1 MKMNTAYLKNIL
13 RTVEKSK
20 GRYFAIMAIIALG
33 VGFFSGI
40 KVTKPAM
47 VASVNEYYQEH
58 NLYDFRLLST
68 YGFTEDEVE
77 KLQEYPKVVTAEGSY
92 STDFLFLSADDKEA
106 ALKCMSLPSDI
117 NTVELKTGR
126 LPKADNEC
134 VLDASKIDTTSFGD
148 ELIGTKIVIA
158 DSNSDT
164 IKDSFKYKEYTVVGL
179 VYSPLYISFERGTTN
194 LGNGKLE
201 GFMYILKEGFELE
214 YYTEMYAKCQ
224 MNYDIYEEDYEE
236 FIETLTPD
244 IEAQLL
250 SNSID
255 RYKDL
260 LEEIETEY
268 NEAVATIE
276 NEVNVQVKEEFYSSL
291 RANGLTDEM
300 IDYMLTE
307 GTLQYP
313 QDTIDKTIEE
323 LVAEIELPEL
333 EEPEVFVLDRT
344 TNTGY
349 VCYDNDTNIVDG
361 LAKVFPVFF
370 FLIAALV
377 CSTTMTRM
385 IDDERGQIG
394 TLRAVGYTNTAI
406 IWKYM
411 VYSGSAAIIGCLV
424 GFFGGSYIFPYVIG
438 QAYKMLYD
446 YGRGVEFYFDPVL
459 LIITIIVSLICSVG
473 TTYLAC
479 RNELRCMPAELIR
492 PKAPAAGKRILLER
506 FTPIWK
512 RMKFLHKI
520 TTRNVFRF
528 KKRMIMMVMG
538 IAGCT
543 ALVMA
548 GFGIKDSVSN
558 IAEFQYDEIEV
569 YDMEV
574 TFAEGITDEARHEVE
589 DVLGEDAAV
598 ISPLLKT
605 TVEYHSGDAVKSVY
619 ICGATKRDMDPVMNY
634 QLVSGDIEY
643 PGYGQIML
651 TDGIADA
658 AGVKAGDTITLS
670 VGDGK
675 DVTLEVSAVYTNY
688 VWHYGYVT
696 PDTYADFFGEEYEA
710 NTMYINVTEG
720 ADSYELGASLSELDS
735 VLNVTVVE
743 EVKNM
748 ISNTMEM
755 LDMVVWL
762 VIGCAGALAFIVLF
776 NLSNINI
783 TERVREIATIKVLG
797 FYQRETGAYVFREN
811 LVLTLMGIVVGI
823 PLGKLLV
830 SFVISQ
836 IKVDMFI
843 MKETLFPISY
853 VLTVVLVFL
862 FLKLTDWV
870 MRGKLESIDMAES
883 LKSIE

>member
-1 MKMNTAYLKNIL
+1 MNTAYLKNIL
-13 RTVEKSK
+13 RTIGKSK

-47 VASVNEYYQEH
+47 VASVNGYYQDH
-58 NLYDFRLLST
+58 NFYDYRLLST
-68 YGFTEDEVE
+68 YGFTDKEVE
-77 KLQEYPKVVTAEGSY
+77 KMQEYPEVITAEGGY
-92 STDFLFLSADDKEA
+92 STDFLFLSSDDKEA

-117 NTVELKTGR
+117 NTVELKAGR
-126 LPKADNEC
+126 LPEADNEC
-134 VLDASKIDTTSFGD
+134 VLDASKIDTTSFSED
-148 ELIGTKIVIA
+148 IIGTRIVVA
-158 DSNSDT
+158 DSNSDS
-164 IKDSFKYKEYTVVGL
+164 IKDGFKYKEYTVVGL

-201 GFMYILKEGFELE
+201 GFMYIPKEGFELE
-214 YYTEMYAKCQ
+214 YYTEMYVKCQ
-224 MNYDIYEEDYEE
+224 MDYDIYEDDYEE
-236 FIETLTPD
+236 FIENLTPD

-250 SNSID
+250 ANAMD
-255 RYKDL
+255 RYNDL
-260 LEEIETEY
+260 VEEINTEY

-276 NEVNVQVKEEFYSSL
+276 NEVTAQVEEEFYNSL
-291 RANGLTDEM
+291 YANGLNDEM
-300 IDYMLTE
+300 IDYMLSE

-313 QDTIDKTIEE
+313 QDTIDETIEE
-323 LVAEIELPEL
+323 LIAEIELPEL

-394 TLRAVGYTNTAI
+394 TLRAVGYTNPAI

-411 VYSGSAAIIGCLV
+411 VYSGSAAIIGCLA

-438 QAYKMLYD
+438 EAYKMLYD
-446 YGRGVEFYFDPVL
+446 YGRSVEFYFDPML
-459 LIITIIVSLICSVG
+459 LVITIIVSLICSVG

-492 PKAPAAGKRILLER
+492 PKAPAAGKRILMER
-506 FTPIWK
+506 ITPIWK

-574 TFAEGITDEARHEVE
+574 TFKNEITDESMLTVKEL
-589 DVLGEDAAV
+589 LGEDAQV

-605 TVEYHSGDAVKSVY
+605 TVEYHSGEMVKTVY
-619 ICGATKRDMDPVMNY
+619 ICGANELDMEEVMNY
-634 QLVSGDIEY
+634 QLVSGVSSF

-651 TDGIADA
+651 SDGIADA
-658 AGVKAGDTITLS
+658 AGVEAGDTITLS
-670 VGDGK
+670 NGDGGNI
-675 DVTLEVSAVYTNY
+675 TLEVSAVYTNY

-696 PDTYADFFGEEYEA
+696 PETYTDYFGEEYAE
-710 NTMYINVTEG
+710 NTMYINIAEG
-720 ADSYELGASLSELDS
+720 ADSYTLGADLSELES

>member
-1 MKMNTAYLKNIL
+1 MNTAYIKNIL
-13 RTVEKSK
+13 RTIGKSK

-47 VASVNEYYQEH
+47 VASVNEFYAEH
-58 NLYDFRLLST
+58 NFYDFRLLST
-68 YGFTEDEVE
+68 YGFTDDEVE
-77 KLQEYPKVVTAEGSY
+77 KMQEYPKVITAEGAY

-106 ALKCMSLPSDI
+106 ALKAMSLPEHI
-117 NTVELKTGR
+117 NTVELAAGR
-126 LPKADNEC
+126 LPESENEC
-134 VLDASKIDTTSFGD
+134 VLDASKIDTTSFSD

-164 IKDSFKYKEYTVVGL
+164 IKESFKYEEYTIVGL

-201 GFMYILKEGFELE
+201 GFMYIPKEGFALE
-214 YYTEMYAKCQ
+214 YYTEMYTKCQ
-224 MNYDIYEEDYEE
+224 MDYDIYEEDYEE
-236 FIETLTPD
+236 LIETLAPD

-250 SNSID
+250 ANATE
-255 RYKDL
+255 RYNDL
-260 LEEIETEY
+260 VEEINTEY
-268 NEAVATIE
+268 DEAVVTI
-276 NEVNVQVKEEFYSSL
+276 NEEVKAQVEEEFYNSL
-291 RANGLTDEM
+291 YANGLTDEM
-300 IDYMLTE
+300 IEYMLAE

-313 QDTIDKTIEE
+313 QEAIDETVAE
-323 LVAEIELPEL
+323 LVGEIELPKL

-406 IWKYM
+406 IWKYI
-411 VYSGSAAIIGCLV
+411 VYSGSAAIIGCLA

-438 QAYKMLYD
+438 EAYKMLYD
-446 YGRGVEFYFDPVL
+446 YGGSVGFYFDPL
-459 LIITIIVSLICSVG
+459 LLVITIIVSLICSVG

-506 FTPIWK
+506 ITPVWK

-574 TFAEGITDEARHEVE
+574 TFADGITEETRTEVE
-589 DVLGEDAAV
+589 ELLGDDATV

-605 TVEYHSGDAVKSVY
+605 TVEYHSGDMVKTVY
-619 ICGATKRDMDPVMNY
+619 ICGASEADMEPVMNY
-634 QLVSGDIEY
+634 QLVSGDIKF

-651 TDGIADA
+651 SDGIADA
-658 AGVKAGDTITLS
+658 AGVEAGDSITLS
-670 VGDGK
+670 NGDGK
-675 DVTLEVSAVYTNY
+675 NVTLEVSAVYTNY

-696 PDTYADFFGEEYEA
+696 PDTYRDFFGQDYKA
-710 NTMYINVTEG
+710 NTMYINVTDG
-720 ADSYELGASLSELDS
+720 ADSYELGANISELES

-748 ISNTMEM
+748 ISNTMKM

-797 FYQRETGAYVFREN
+797 FYQIETGAYVFREN
-811 LVLTLMGIVVGI
+811 LVLTFMGIVVGI
-823 PLGKLLV
+823 PLGVLLNG
-830 SFVISQ
+830 FIISQ

-843 MKETLFPISY
+843 IKETLFPISY
-853 VLTVVLVFL
+853 LLTVVLVFL

-870 MRGKLESIDMAES
+870 MRGKIEAIDMAES